1 MGFLNRINN
10 AEGYMN
16 ISIILNQLD
25 TLFQEKKIEEVETFL
40 LHQIN
45 EAKELDDTSSYITLL
60 NELIGYYR
68 DLSKHESS
76 ISYAKILLQL
86 LEEEELQDSVAYGTS
101 LNNIGNAYRG
111 AGKAKEA
118 LAYYLQVFSIYK
130 ENLTPYDFRYASLNN
145 NVSLV
150 YQELNEYEKSLEVL
164 ANALGVLEHHPSAV
178 YERAT
183 TYTNIANTLLKCER
197 TEKAL
202 DYIQL
207 ALQIYEKDEMK
218 DFHYSGAL
226 SSMAEALYHS
236 GNLKDSIVF
245 YKKALVEIAVN
256 MGKHGTYE
264 LVQENMNHV
273 ILEYNRIKPK
283 SGLELS
289 RNYYETYGRPML
301 EEKFP
306 NYLNRIAVGLIGE
319 GSECFGFDDEVSMDH
334 DFGPAFNLF
343 LTADD
348 FKKIGS
354 DLRDAY
360 DNLPSIFMG
369 IQKSNTKELKN
380 RRGVFENLSF
390 IQTLTALQAPM
401 QTEEDFLKLDENGLF
416 LLERGVI
423 FHDPLGEFTKHRQSF
438 LQYYPDAIWRKKLAQ
453 SLAMFSQYGQYNFL
467 RMKKRNDMVTAN
479 ICLHEFIKET
489 ITLLY
494 LLNRSYKPY
503 YKWWMKGLEQIVV
516 LKEVKEILCSLDSKA
531 MEEGTIDNQIEA
543 IAKYFVDYLKREH
556 YIFQTSSYLI
566 DHCED
571 ILNPKL
577 KLVESLVSMEWKA
590 FDTVENIGGRADCQD
605 DYETFSIMR
614 KSQYLCFPDEVLR
627 SYSNDFEQSYESGWN
642 LITEKYARMMEFTHP
657 TEYNQIKN
665 QFPFIRDDKRN
676 IVDEIVAIQVSW
688 MEQFAQRYQNIATN
702 ARPIRST
709 NDSFYGTSYE
719 TYLRGE
725 LLTYG
730 DNTLHQ
736 YHSFIKERLNI
747 GENLSDLIMQQ
758 TAKLYGYKNLEEMN
772 SSMNL

>member
-1 MGFLNRINN
+1 MGFLNRMNN
-10 AEGYMN
+10 AEGYMD
-16 ISIILNQLD
+16 IILILNQLD
-25 TLFQEKKIEEVETFL
+25 TLFQEKKIEEVEPFL
-40 LHQIN
+40 LYHIN
-45 EAKELDDTSSYITLL
+45 EAKENGDTSSYITLL

-86 LEEEELQDSVAYGTS
+86 LEDEELKDSVAYGTS

-111 AGKAKEA
+111 AGRAKEA

-130 ENLTPYDFRYASLNN
+130 ENLTPNDFRYASLNN

-164 ANALGVLEHHPSAV
+164 ANALGVLEYHPSAV

-183 TYTNIANTLLKCER
+183 TYTNIANTLLKCGR
-197 TEKAL
+197 TDKAL
-202 DYIQL
+202 EYIQH
-207 ALQIYEKDEMK
+207 ALQIYEKDKTK

-226 SSMAEALYHS
+226 CSMAEALYQS
-236 GNLKDSIVF
+236 GNLKDSIEF
-245 YKKALVEIAVN
+245 YKKALAEIAVN
-256 MGKHGTYE
+256 MGKNGTYE

-306 NYLNRIAVGLIGE
+306 DYLNRIAVGLIGE

-343 LTADD
+343 LSADD
-348 FKKIGS
+348 YLKVGRE
-354 DLRDAY
+354 LQEAY
-360 DNLPSIFMG
+360 DTLPCVFMG
-369 IQKSNTKELKN
+369 IQKRNSKQTKERK
-380 RRGVFENLSF
+380 GVFENLKF
-390 IQTLTALQAPM
+390 IQTLTGLDTPLVR
-401 QTEEDFLKLDENGLF
+401 EEDFLKVDENGMF
-416 LLERGVI
+416 LLEHGVI
-423 FHDPLGEFTKHRQSF
+423 FFDPLGEFTKLRQSF
-438 LQYYPDAIWRKKLAQ
+438 LQYYPDVIWRKNVAQ
-453 SLAMFSQYGQYNFL
+453 SLAMFSQYGQYNYS
-467 RMKKRNDMVTAN
+467 RMKKRNDVVTAN

-489 ITLLY
+489 INLLY
-494 LLNRSYKPY
+494 LFNHSYKPY
-503 YKWWMKGLEQIVV
+503 YKWWMKGLEQITE
-516 LKEVKEILCSLDSKA
+516 LKEVKDILYGLVRRDFD
-531 MEEGTIDNQIEA
+531 EGTIENQIEA
-543 IAKYFVDYLKREH
+543 IATYFVDYLIREH
-556 YIFQTSSYLI
+556 YIFQMNTYLI

-577 KLVESLVSMEWKA
+577 KLVEHLVSMEWKA

-605 DYETFSIMR
+605 DFETFMVMR

-627 SYSNDFEQSYESGWN
+627 SYCNDFKQSYERGWN

-657 TEYNQIKN
+657 TEYIQIKH
-665 QFPFIRDDKRN
+665 QLPFICDDKKK

-702 ARPIRST
+702 ARPIRAK

-730 DNTLHQ
+730 DNTLYN
-736 YHSFIKERLNI
+736 YHSFIKERLNR
-747 GENLSDLIMQQ
+747 GENLSYLIMQQ
-758 TAKLYGYKNLEEMN
+758 TAKLYGYENLEEMN

>member
-10 AEGYMN
+10 TEGYMN
-16 ISIILNQLD
+16 ISTILNQLD
-25 TLFQEKKIEEVETFL
+25 TLFQEKKIENVESFL
-40 LHQIN
+40 LHHIN
-45 EAKELDDTSSYITLL
+45 EAKELGDTSSLITLL

-68 DLSKHESS
+68 DLSKHEFS
-76 ISYAKILLQL
+76 ISYAKSLLQL

-164 ANALGVLEHHPSAV
+164 ANALGVLEHHPAAV

-183 TYTNIANTLLKCER
+183 TYTNISNTLLKCGR
-197 TEKAL
+197 RKKAL
-202 DYIQL
+202 EYIQL
-207 ALQIYEKDEMK
+207 ALQIYEKDTMK

-226 SSMAEALYHS
+226 CSMAEALYQS
-236 GNLKDSIVF
+236 GNLKDSIEF
-245 YKKALVEIAVN
+245 YKKALAEIVVN
-256 MGKHGTYE
+256 MGKNGTYE

-283 SGLELS
+283 TGLELS

-306 NYLNRIAVGLIGE
+306 NYINRIAVGLIGE
-319 GSECFGFDDEVSMDH
+319 GSECFGFDDEISMDH

-343 LTADD
+343 LSTDD
-348 FKKIGS
+348 YMKIGS
-354 DLRDAY
+354 ELQAAY
-360 DNLPSIFMG
+360 DNLPNVFMG
-369 IQKSNTKELKN
+369 IPKRKSKELKN
-380 RRGVFENLSF
+380 RRGVFENLKF
-390 IQTLTALQAPM
+390 IQTLTGLDAPIVR
-401 QTEEDFLKLDENGLF
+401 EEDFLKVDENGFF
-416 LLERGVI
+416 LLEHGVVL
-423 FHDPLGEFTKHRQSF
+423 FDPLGEFTKLRHSF
-438 LQYYPDAIWRKKLAQ
+438 LQYYPDVIWRKKLAQ
-453 SLAMFSQYGQYNFL
+453 SLAMFSQYGQYNYP

-489 ITLLY
+489 INLLY
-494 LLNRSYKPY
+494 LLNHSYKPY

-516 LKEVKEILCSLDSKA
+516 LKEVKEILNGLDRKC
-531 MEEGTIDNQIEA
+531 MDEGTIDKQIEE
-543 IAKYFVDYLKREH
+543 IAEYFVDYLKREH
-556 YIFQTSSYLI
+556 YIFQTNTYLI

-577 KLVESLVSMEWKA
+577 KLVEHLVSMEWKA

-605 DYETFSIMR
+605 DYETFMVMR

-627 SYSNDFEQSYESGWN
+627 SYCNDFKQSFENGWN

-657 TEYNQIKN
+657 TEYNEIKN
-665 QFPFIRDDKRN
+665 QLPLIRDDKRN
-676 IVDEIVAIQVSW
+676 LVDEIVAIQVSW
-688 MEQFAQRYQNIATN
+688 MEQFAQKYQKIAAN
-702 ARPIRST
+702 ARPIRARK
-709 NDSFYGTSYE
+709 DSFYGTSYE

-736 YHSFIKERLNI
+736 YHSFIKERLNR
-747 GENLSDLIMQQ
+747 GENLSYLIMQQ
-758 TAKLYGYKNLEEMN
+758 TAKLYGYENLEEMN
-772 SSMNL
+772 SSINI